1 MWNCFENLKFVKFTG
16 TSFLQARKMF
26 DGEYISLDVLN
37 AMETVRVPKPIKV
50 VSEIMYMSVLKQTLL

>member
-1 MWNCFENLKFVKFTG
+1 
-16 TSFLQARKMF
+16 MF

-50 VSEIMYMSVLKQTLL
+50 VSDNVSFKAGTSIAREKKPSSDT

>member
-1 MWNCFENLKFVKFTG
+1 
-16 TSFLQARKMF
+16 MF

-50 VSEIMYMSVLKQTLL
+50 VYEIMYMSVLKQTLL